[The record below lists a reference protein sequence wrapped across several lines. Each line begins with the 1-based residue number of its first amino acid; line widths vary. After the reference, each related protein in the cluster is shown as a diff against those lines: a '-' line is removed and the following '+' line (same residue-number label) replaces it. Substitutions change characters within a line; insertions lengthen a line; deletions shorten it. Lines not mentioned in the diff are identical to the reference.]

1 VYQVNS
7 EKNIARGVHAVALFE
22 AIKGAIVL
30 AAGFGLLAL
39 LHRDLQAFAER
50 LVELSH
56 LNPAHHYPTVFVEA
70 MSRLNDSRIMSL
82 AALAAL
88 YSTIRFVEAYGL
100 WRLKP
105 WAEWFAIISGSIYV
119 PVEIYE
125 IVMHVTW
132 LRVTVLI
139 FNLAIVAY
147 LVYVRIWVRKH
158 PGGELGEKSA

>member
-1 VYQVNS
+1 
-7 EKNIARGVHAVALFE
+7 
-22 AIKGAIVL
+22 
-30 AAGFGLLAL
+30 
-39 LHRDLQAFAER
+39 
-50 LVELSH
+50 
-56 LNPAHHYPTVFVEA
+56 
-70 MSRLNDSRIMSL
+70 MSL

>member
-70 MSRLNDSRIMSL
+70 MSRLNDSRIMTF

-105 WAEWFAIISGSIYV
+105 WAEWFAIISGSVYV